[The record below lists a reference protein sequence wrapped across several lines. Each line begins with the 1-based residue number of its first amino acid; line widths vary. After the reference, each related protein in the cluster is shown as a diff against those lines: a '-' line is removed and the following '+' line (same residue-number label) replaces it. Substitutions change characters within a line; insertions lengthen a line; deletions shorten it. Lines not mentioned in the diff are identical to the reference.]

1 MSKIVTLTQHGPVAT
16 LTMDDGKANAMSF
29 ELAAQLNEALD
40 EAEKNADAIVLA
52 GGAKCFCAGF
62 DLEVMKAGGEG
73 RDRLMQDGFAL
84 SYRLLTCERPV
95 VAACGG
101 HALAMGAILLLSC
114 DYRIGAQTGAKIGL
128 NEIAIGVEMP
138 QYGLDLVRDR
148 LALPAQIPALANAVI
163 YTPEQAVNA
172 GFLDETVADDAF
184 EKRLGD
190 VTSYLATLDKSAHIK
205 AKRGLR
211 AQFLAK
217 HQAQYGG

>member
-1 MSKIVTLTQHGPVAT
+1 MSKIVTLTQQGPVAT
-16 LTMDDGKANAMSF
+16 ITMDDGKANAMSF
-29 ELAAQLNEALD
+29 DMAAQLNTALD

-84 SYRLLTCERPV
+84 SYRLLNCERPV
-95 VAACGG
+95 VAACSG

-128 NEIAIGVEMP
+128 NEIAIGVDMP
-138 QYGLDLVRDR
+138 QYGVDLVRDR

-163 YTPEQAVNA
+163 YTPEQAAAV
-172 GFLDETVADDAF
+172 GFLDETVAGDGF
-184 EKRLGD
+184 EKRLSD
-190 VTSYLATLDKSAHIK
+190 VTSYFATLDKPAHIK
-205 AKRGLR
+205 AKRALR
-211 AQFLAK
+211 ADFLAK
-217 HQAQYGG
+217 HQAKYGG